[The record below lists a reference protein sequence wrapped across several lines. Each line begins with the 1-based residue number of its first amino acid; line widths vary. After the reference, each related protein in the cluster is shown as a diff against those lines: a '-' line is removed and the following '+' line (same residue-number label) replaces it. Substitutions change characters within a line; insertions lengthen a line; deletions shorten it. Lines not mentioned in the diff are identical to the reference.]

1 MAQWLACW
9 AHNPKVPG
17 LKPDSAM
24 FVLTQEWSPCSAAGA
39 AVAGFVGLCV
49 CWLCGF
55 VCFVGLCVCCFCGV
69 CLLVLLCYVLVGFVV
84 LCVCWVCGFLWVV
97 CLLVVTVKDKI
108 ILIVFALE

>member
-9 AHNPKVPG
+9 AHNPKVPRS
-17 LKPDSAM
+17 KPCSAM
-24 FVLTQEWSPCSAAGA
+24 FVLTQGPLCCAVGA

-55 VCFVGLCVCCFCGV
+55 VCFGGLCVCCFCGV
-69 CLLVLLCYVLVGFVV
+69 CLLVLWRCVLVGFVV
-84 LCVCWVCGFLWVV
+84 LCVCWVCGCLWVV
-97 CLLVVTVKDKI
+97 CLLVVTVKDKN

>member
-17 LKPDSAM
+17 SKPGSAM
-24 FVLTQEWSPCSAAGA
+24 FVLTQGPLCSAVGA

-55 VCFVGLCVCCFCGV
+55 VCFGGLFLWRC
-69 CLLVLLCYVLVGFVV
+69 VLVGFVV
-84 LCVCWVCGFLWVV
+84 LCVCWVCGCLWGGCLWVV
-97 CLLVVTVKDKI
+97 CLLVVTVKDKN

>member
-17 LKPDSAM
+17 SKPGSAM
-24 FVLTQEWSPCSAAGA
+24 FVLTQEWPPCSAAGA

-55 VCFVGLCVCCFCGV
+55 VCFVGLCVCCFLWG
-69 CLLVLLCYVLVGFVV
+69 VLVGFVA
-84 LCVCWVCGFLWVV
+84 LCACWFCCVV
-97 CLLVVTVKDKI
+97 CLLG
-108 ILIVFALE
+108 LWVFVGCVFVGGDCEG